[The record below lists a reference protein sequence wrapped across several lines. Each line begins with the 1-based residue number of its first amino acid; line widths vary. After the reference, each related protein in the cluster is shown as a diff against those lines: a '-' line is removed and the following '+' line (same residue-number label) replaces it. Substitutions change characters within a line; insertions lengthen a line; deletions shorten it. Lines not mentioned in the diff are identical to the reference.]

1 MSRSKGNR
9 RRKASRSDGAG
20 LALGSLT
27 HVGMARSSNQDAYCA
42 ILAPNAPLGTD
53 ALLAVADGMGGH
65 QAGEVASTMAIRGL
79 VRHLSSPGAEDVTPL
94 PGGGHANLL
103 REVMERVN
111 AEVHQAAARPET
123 RGMGTTLTVTLL
135 AGSSLTIGHVGD
147 SRVYLQ
153 RNGQLRQLSKDHSWV
168 AEEVAR
174 GALTPE
180 EARTHRRRNI
190 LMRAMGTAPRV
201 EVDTLV
207 AEVEEGD
214 TLLLCSDGLHSLVT
228 DGEIAHMLE
237 EHPPK
242 SACQT
247 LVDRANA
254 LGGNDNIT
262 VIVARV
268 GGLGERAPAP
278 SRRKE
283 KDRAKTV
290 EVKGRRR
297 VRQGG
302 KGRRLPLRIA
312 LLPFMILI
320 WTLKLLGRGL
330 WTMLRLLF
338 GRRR

>member
-1 MSRSKGNR
+1 MSRSRGNR
-9 RRKASRSDGAG
+9 QGKASRGEGAG
-20 LALGSLT
+20 FALGSLT
-27 HVGMARSSNQDAYCA
+27 HVGMTRSANQDAYCA

-79 VRHLSSPGAEDVTPL
+79 VRHLSSPGAGNVTPL

-103 REVMERVN
+103 REVMKQVN

-135 AGSSLTIGHVGD
+135 AGASLTIGHVGD
-147 SRVYLQ
+147 SRVYLL

-174 GALTPE
+174 GAIAPE
-180 EARTHRRRNI
+180 AARTHPRRNI
-190 LMRAMGTAPRV
+190 LMRAMGTASQV

-214 TLLLCSDGLHSLVT
+214 MLLLCSDGLHSLVT
-228 DGEIAHMLE
+228 DKEIAHTLDGQS
-237 EHPPK
+237 PQP
-242 SACQT
+242 ACQS

-268 GGLGERAPAP
+268 GSLEKGAPSP

-283 KDRAKTV
+283 TDKAKTV
-290 EVKGRRR
+290 DVKGRRR
-297 VRQGG
+297 VRRRG
-302 KGRRLPLRIA
+302 KGRGLLLHIA
-312 LLPFMILI
+312 LLPIMIPI

-330 WTMLRLLF
+330 WALLKLLF
-338 GRRR
+338 SRRG